1 MSRLK
6 VNTIKDAAGT
16 GTVDLEDDIK
26 VDGVVVSSA
35 NTYDYYDQASEPSTP
50 NNGAIWWNDPTLKIY
65 VNNAWKTLTYTTLG
79 GPWTFDV
86 DDIGSSTSQVSHL
99 SHWGGIVRGT
109 VFSPDGLKH
118 YYSTSA
124 GAVQFADLT
133 TGFDLSTFDG
143 SQSYNYFNYPSQ
155 AGMVDVA
162 LNDDGTKIYMLQ
174 SSSFDGIRTANMST
188 AYDLSTAS
196 ADSSENLDVSSQT
209 TSPNWMHWHPDGDT
223 VFVGGGTTVYK
234 YSLTTA
240 WDVST
245 GSYANSN
252 VNLTQSGVSSWIGG
266 FFDDAGTKIYLL
278 DFSSKKLYQANLT
291 TPWDLSTASMTS
303 LTAADLSFGIYNI
316 YSADPRTDDGSEIF
330 VQNSNRQWVVFPTNN

>member
-16 GTVDLEDDIK
+16 GTVDLEDDLK

-35 NTYDYYDQASEPSTP
+35 NTYEYYDQASQPSTP

-65 VNNAWKTLTYTTLG
+65 VNNAWKTLTYSTLG

-86 DDIGSSTSQVSHL
+86 DDVGSTTSQVSHN
-99 SHWGGIVRGT
+99 SHWGGIVIGN
-109 VFSPDGLKH
+109 VWSPDGLKH
-118 YYSTSA
+118 FYSTSA

-133 TGFDLSTFDG
+133 TAFDLSTFDG
-143 SQSYNYFNYPSQ
+143 TQSYNYYSYPSQ
-155 AGMVDVA
+155 AGMVDVEI
-162 LNDDGTKIYMLQ
+162 NDDGTKIFMLQ

-196 ADSSENLDVSSQT
+196 AATSENLDVSSQT
-209 TSPNWMHWHPDGDT
+209 TSPKWFQFHPDGDV
-223 VFVGGGTTVYK
+223 VFVGGANKIYK
-234 YSLTTA
+234 YNLTTA

-245 GSYANSN
+245 ASYASVN
-252 VNLTQSGVSSWIGG
+252 VTLSQGSITTWQYGH
-266 FFDDAGTKIYLL
+266 FDKAGTKIYLL
-278 DFSSKKLYQANLT
+278 DFGGKLLYQANLT
-291 TPWDLSTASMTS
+291 TPWDITTASMTS
-303 LTAADLSFGIYNI
+303 LTPADMSFGIYNV
-316 YSADPRTDDGSEIF
+316 YSVNPRTDDGSEIF